1 VHGNLLL
8 GLSFDWWIDKHTRHQ
23 RPNTDGVDPD
33 IGEGALA
40 FTRRQAHGRGS
51 AFGRIVA
58 RHQAWLFFPMLL
70 EGINLHAS
78 SVRSLLDG
86 TRRRR
91 SRPVAAAL
99 ITVHPAAY
107 LAALFLVLSPWQ
119 ALAFIAIQQGLFGV
133 YMGASFAPNHKGMPI
148 LPADDKTDHLR
159 RQGAWGW
166 RWRIASRLSSSR
178 SANACCASSL
188 VRKW

>member
-1 VHGNLLL
+1 M
-8 GLSFDWWIDKHTRHQ
+8 
-23 RPNTDGVDPD
+23 
-33 IGEGALA
+33 E
-40 FTRRQAHGRGS
+40 
-51 AFGRIVA
+51 A

-99 ITVHPAAY
+99 IAVHPAAH
-107 LAALFLVLSPWQ
+107 LAALFLVLFPCQ

-133 YMGASFAPNHKGMPI
+133 YMGASFAPNHKGMPL
-148 LPADDKTDHLR
+148 LPADDKTDYLR
-159 RQGAWGW
+159 RQGAWGR
-166 RWRIASRLSSSR
+166 RWRIASRLSSSG